1 MSQQITTDKAA
12 GSGPVAFRP
21 EALAEY
27 HEILT
32 HYPER
37 RAALGTVLWLAQRE
51 FGWISPAVEQ
61 YICELMELPRAWVEG
76 VVSFYSM
83 YHRKPV
89 GRSHIQVCTNLSCYL
104 RGAEDIYGA
113 VSKRLDIEAGEVTAD
128 GKFSLERVECLGSCG
143 TAPMLQINDRF
154 HENLTV
160 EQVIEMLGK
169 LERGE
174 KL

>member
-1 MSQQITTDKAA
+1 MAQQTTTKATDA
-12 GSGPVAFRP
+12 PVAFRP

-37 RAALGTVLWLAQRE
+37 RAALGTVLYLAQRE

-61 YICELMELPRAWVEG
+61 YLSELMELPIAWVEG
-76 VVSFYSM
+76 FVSFYGM

-89 GRSHIQVCTNLSCYL
+89 GKSHIQVCTNLSCYL
-104 RGAEDIYGA
+104 RGAEDIYGTI
-113 VSKRLDIEAGEVTAD
+113 SKRLDIEAGGITAD

-143 TAPMLQINDRF
+143 TAPMLQLNDTF

-160 EQVIEMLGK
+160 EQVVEMLKK

-174 KL
+174 KV